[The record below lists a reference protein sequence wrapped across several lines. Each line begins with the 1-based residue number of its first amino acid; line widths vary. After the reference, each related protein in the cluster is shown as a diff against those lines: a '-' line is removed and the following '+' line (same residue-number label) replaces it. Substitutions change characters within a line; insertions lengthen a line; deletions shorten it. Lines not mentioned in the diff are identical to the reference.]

1 MSSTWNDSAATV
13 LLGEHAYEELVAAVG
28 EAMDTHRV
36 PRCVNWCIQLG
47 YRQGH
52 VPILYAL
59 TRNTLRYSR
68 GRVPSCEDLAFG
80 VKCAVL
86 LLLRTAQD
94 VVCCRKDLAKADR
107 DFIYTH
113 VLAYVKHWVGRWEA
127 ESLPEHGTLVAE
139 VEAWAGSTVDL
150 PLPAWATC
158 FSSKLWGV
166 SWGKPETHDV
176 ASFQRSTTLTAT
188 RMEVAVQ
195 FLTALRAATDV
206 NAFMDHTVALYA

>member
-1 MSSTWNDSAATV
+1 MLA
-13 LLGEHAYEELVAAVG
+13 EHAYEDVVTAIG
-28 EAMDTHRV
+28 EAVDTYRV

-52 VPILYAL
+52 VPVLYAL
-59 TRNTLRYSR
+59 TRNTLRYSH

-80 VKCAVL
+80 VKCAML

-107 DFIYTH
+107 DFIYTYI
-113 VLAYVKHWVGRWEA
+113 LSYVKHWVNRWEV
-127 ESLPEHGTLVAE
+127 ESLPEHGALVAE
-139 VEAWAGSTVDL
+139 VEAWAGSVTEL

-158 FSSKLWGV
+158 FTSKLWGV
-166 SWGKPETHDV
+166 SWGRPEAHDV